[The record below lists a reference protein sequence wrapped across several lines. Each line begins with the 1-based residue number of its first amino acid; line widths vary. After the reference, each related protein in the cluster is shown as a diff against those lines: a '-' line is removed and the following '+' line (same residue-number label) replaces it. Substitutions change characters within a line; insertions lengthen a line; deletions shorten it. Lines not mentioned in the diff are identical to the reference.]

1 MRKVIRMC
9 DEDIVEDTEDT
20 YKELKEEIKAGG
32 WDIFDKIPLEEGEE
46 VAITSK
52 SGNGLWC
59 KGKGRLYVAFIPD
72 IRGD

>member
-1 MRKVIRMC
+1 MGDKENMG
-9 DEDIVEDTEDT
+9 DI
-20 YKELKEEIKAGG
+20 YKELKDEIKAGG

-46 VAITSK
+46 VTITSK

-72 IRGD
+72 IETIEKGERK